1 MPDRKLKNGLSNLR
15 KAFEKERAHL
25 THLFQC
31 LTEAIVLVD
40 KKGIVEKVNTEFLE
54 LFGYASGEVLG
65 QSIDNL
71 IAPGDLNRN
80 AANITALV
88 ISGHKQLIETRRCRK
103 DGRMIDVSVLAS
115 PISVEGT
122 LVGYYGVYHDIS
134 ERKNAELLLRQEKA
148 YLEHLFQGLQ
158 EAIVLVDKDGIIQR
172 ANREFESLFGY
183 PVHEVLGKCIDDLVA
198 PEDYNR
204 EAKGITGSVI
214 SGDSKLIETKRRR
227 MDGKLIDVSV
237 LASPISVEGSLE
249 GYYGIYRDI
258 TERKKAVET
267 LARSRWR
274 IEKLHSIAR
283 QLDCCSSE
291 TESYNIT
298 LSAASS
304 LLDFPVSSIAV
315 VRKDSLTPIAFSDP
329 VLEEILT
336 NHRFSPGSS
345 LIGRSFMRK
354 KTLLTDRLPEE
365 DESVFKA
372 DGYILQIAA
381 PIGEY
386 GVFLGFRTDDRR
398 IEDEQISL
406 LELLLNYS
414 SEAIKRIRLVDELRE
429 QAIHDPLTGLYNRNY
444 FDQIIQKVTEKAS
457 SGKHSVG
464 IVMID
469 IDRFKLVNDRLG
481 HQRGDDILKMV
492 ANALRTVLRKEDAI
506 FRYGGDEF
514 LAILHQS
521 EGYTPRVIQRFR
533 EAVSGIDSG
542 SDIRLTL
549 SIGAVLWQPGEEV
562 SIDTALSN
570 ADALMYEDKQKKQIS
585 P

>member
-1 MPDRKLKNGLSNLR
+1 
-15 KAFEKERAHL
+15 
-25 THLFQC
+25 
-31 LTEAIVLVD
+31 
-40 KKGIVEKVNTEFLE
+40 
-54 LFGYASGEVLG
+54 
-65 QSIDNL
+65 
-71 IAPGDLNRN
+71 
-80 AANITALV
+80 
-88 ISGHKQLIETRRCRK
+88 
-103 DGRMIDVSVLAS
+103 
-115 PISVEGT
+115 
-122 LVGYYGVYHDIS
+122 
-134 ERKNAELLLRQEKA
+134 
-148 YLEHLFQGLQ
+148 
-158 EAIVLVDKDGIIQR
+158 
-172 ANREFESLFGY
+172 
-183 PVHEVLGKCIDDLVA
+183 
-198 PEDYNR
+198 
-204 EAKGITGSVI
+204 
-214 SGDSKLIETKRRR
+214 
-227 MDGKLIDVSV
+227 
-237 LASPISVEGSLE
+237 
-249 GYYGIYRDI
+249 
-258 TERKKAVET
+258 
-267 LARSRWR
+267 
-274 IEKLHSIAR
+274 
-283 QLDCCSSE
+283 
-291 TESYNIT
+291 
-298 LSAASS
+298 
-304 LLDFPVSSIAV
+304 
-315 VRKDSLTPIAFSDP
+315 
-329 VLEEILT
+329 
-336 NHRFSPGSS
+336 
-345 LIGRSFMRK
+345 MRK